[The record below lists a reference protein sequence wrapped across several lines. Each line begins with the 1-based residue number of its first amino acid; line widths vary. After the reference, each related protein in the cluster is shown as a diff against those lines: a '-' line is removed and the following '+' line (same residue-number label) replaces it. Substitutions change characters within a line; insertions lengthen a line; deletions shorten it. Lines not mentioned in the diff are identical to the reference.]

1 MSTKKFCSALTP
13 FNAFH
18 KLFCQHASYI
28 FLDNTNFY
36 NIQNSIKKLLIQKI
50 MKKVFFTLA
59 VLATV
64 ALVSCNN
71 KAKEAEEAAADS
83 VNVEAVGLE
92 TVDTA
97 TVVTPAG
104 DTATVVTDTTVVA
117 TEATPVK

>member
-1 MSTKKFCSALTP
+1 
-13 FNAFH
+13 
-18 KLFCQHASYI
+18 
-28 FLDNTNFY
+28 
-36 NIQNSIKKLLIQKI
+36 

-59 VLATV
+59 VLATM

-104 DTATVVTDTTVVA
+104 DTTTVVTDTTVVA

>member
-1 MSTKKFCSALTP
+1 
-13 FNAFH
+13 
-18 KLFCQHASYI
+18 
-28 FLDNTNFY
+28 
-36 NIQNSIKKLLIQKI
+36 
-50 MKKVFFTLA
+50 MKKAFFTLA

-71 KAKEAEEAAADS
+71 KAKEAEAAADS
-83 VNVEAVGLE
+83 VEIEAAGIE
-92 TVDTA
+92 AIDTA

>member
-1 MSTKKFCSALTP
+1 
-13 FNAFH
+13 
-18 KLFCQHASYI
+18 
-28 FLDNTNFY
+28 
-36 NIQNSIKKLLIQKI
+36 

-71 KAKEAEEAAADS
+71 KAKESEEAAADS

-97 TVVTPAG
+97 TVVSPAG

-117 TEATPVK
+117 AEAAPAK

>member
-1 MSTKKFCSALTP
+1 
-13 FNAFH
+13 
-18 KLFCQHASYI
+18 
-28 FLDNTNFY
+28 
-36 NIQNSIKKLLIQKI
+36 

-71 KAKEAEEAAADS
+71 KAKESEEAAADS

-92 TVDTA
+92 TVDTT
-97 TVVTPAG
+97 TVVSPAG

-117 TEATPVK
+117 AEAAPAK

>member
-1 MSTKKFCSALTP
+1 
-13 FNAFH
+13 
-18 KLFCQHASYI
+18 
-28 FLDNTNFY
+28 
-36 NIQNSIKKLLIQKI
+36 

-71 KAKEAEEAAADS
+71 KAKESEEAAADS
-83 VNVEAVGLE
+83 VNVEAVGIE
-92 TVDTA
+92 TVDTT

-117 TEATPVK
+117 TEATPAK

>member
-1 MSTKKFCSALTP
+1 
-13 FNAFH
+13 
-18 KLFCQHASYI
+18 
-28 FLDNTNFY
+28 
-36 NIQNSIKKLLIQKI
+36 